1 MAFTLAEKILRKHI
15 VKEACSSTEILED
28 KPINRGSDI
37 AIRIDQTL
45 TQDATGTMAYLQFE
59 TIGIPRVKTEVS
71 VSYIDHNT
79 LQTDFRN
86 MDDHRYLQSI
96 AAKYGIWFSRP
107 GNGICH
113 QVHLE
118 RFGVPGKTL
127 LGSDSHTPTGGGIG
141 MIAIGAGGLDVAVA
155 MGGGAFHLA
164 MPKIFGVKL
173 TGKLKKGV
181 GAKDIIL
188 EVLRRESVKGGVGAI
203 YEYFGEGVSNLTV
216 PQRATITNM
225 GAELGATCSIFPSDE
240 TTKAFLDAMG
250 RSESW
255 TPQCADENCEY
266 DKIIE
271 IDLNNLTA
279 MAACPHSPDAVK
291 DIPSLA
297 GIKVNQVAI
306 GSCTNSSL
314 DDLTAVAAIVKG
326 KHVAPGVEAGI
337 APGSRTTLMM
347 AEKSGVLGELIRA
360 GFRILE
366 SACGPCIGMG
376 FAPNSEGVT
385 LRTFNRNFKGRSGTA
400 DASVYLVSPET
411 AAAAAITGV
420 ITDPSTLSF
429 EKPVAEGLSMLS
441 GKSENLSSMDI
452 TKFAKDDGMLIAPL
466 SIEESS
472 KIEII
477 RGPNIK
483 PCPASP
489 ACSDSLKIPVL
500 LKAQDNVSTDD
511 IMPAGAKVLPLRSN
525 IPEISKFTLERLDTS
540 FYSRAM
546 ENIEKTANLSNNEKG
561 CVVVGGENYGQG
573 SSREHAALAPM
584 YLGVRA
590 VITKS
595 FARIHKANLI
605 NYGIIPITF
614 ANPSDYDKINQDD
627 ILEITNIADALKTG
641 CDFNI
646 VCNNNTIIG
655 TNSLDERSR
664 KILQEGGLA
673 VYTRN
678 GGQ

>member
-1 MAFTLAEKILRKHI
+1 MIKISTEIYILRKISNMALTLAEKILQAHI
-15 VKEACSSTEILED
+15 VSEACKNTEFV
-28 KPINRGSDI
+28 KGTPIQRGSDI
-37 AIRIDQTL
+37 AIKIDQTL

-96 AAKYGIWFSRP
+96 ASKYGIYFSRP

-164 MPKIFGVKL
+164 MPKVFGVKL
-173 TGKLKKGV
+173 TGKLNKGIS
-181 GAKDIIL
+181 AKDIIL
-188 EVLRRESVKGGVGAI
+188 AVLEKETVKGGVGAV
-203 YEYFGEGVSNLTV
+203 YEYFGEGVKSLTV

-240 TTKAFLDAMG
+240 TTKAFLDSMG
-250 RSESW
+250 RGNLW
-255 TPQCADENCEY
+255 TELSADEGAEY

-271 IDLNNLTA
+271 IDLSTLKA
-279 MAACPHSPDAVK
+279 KAAQPHSPDAVT
-291 DIPSLA
+291 DIEKIA
-297 GIKVNQVAI
+297 GKKITQVAI

-314 DDLTAVAAIVKG
+314 DDLAAVAAIVKG
-326 KHVAPGVEAGI
+326 KHIAPGVEAGI

-347 AEKSGVLGELIRA
+347 AEKAGILGELIRA

-376 FAPNSEGVT
+376 FAPNSEGIT

-411 AAAAAITGV
+411 AAASAITGY
-420 ITDPSTLSF
+420 ITDASTLTDI
-429 EKPVAEGLSMLS
+429 ETYVPQGTSMLS
-441 GKSENLSSMDI
+441 GKAEKLDSENI
-452 TKFAKDDGMLIAPL
+452 KKFATDDGMLIAPL
-466 SIEESS
+466 SVEESA
-472 KIEII
+472 KVEII

-483 PCPASP
+483 ECPVWILFIGYPKEVRVRIRSNGPDINMLAE
-489 ACSDSLKIPVL
+489 AYGGGGHQ
-500 LKAQDNVSTDD
+500 KA
-511 IMPAGAKVLPLRSN
+511 AGASVSSWSKIGALIKEADNLVKCYKEN
-525 IPEISKFTLERLDTS
+525 IPYEIK
-540 FYSRAM
+540 
-546 ENIEKTANLSNNEKG
+546 KG
-561 CVVVGGENYGQG
+561 
-573 SSREHAALAPM
+573 
-584 YLGVRA
+584 
-590 VITKS
+590 
-595 FARIHKANLI
+595 
-605 NYGIIPITF
+605 
-614 ANPSDYDKINQDD
+614 
-627 ILEITNIADALKTG
+627 
-641 CDFNI
+641 
-646 VCNNNTIIG
+646 
-655 TNSLDERSR
+655 
-664 KILQEGGLA
+664 
-673 VYTRN
+673 RN
-678 GGQ
+678 